1 MSFNPPNHARALSL
15 ALFFTWLYIGSALW
29 YDALTTQSV
38 DLFALVEGTLGVG
51 LLTYGT
57 LVVHRLFFLNGL
69 PLVYRLCGAV
79 WNLPATLD
87 LLFHGASVI
96 IILGSLLVVFWVFYH
111 ARRDSITVRVGMQLA
126 FLFAVPILLY
136 EMSRR
141 VWGLDVF
148 DFVVDIFYR

>member
-29 YDALTTQSV
+29 YYAVTVQRV
-38 DLFALVEGTLGVG
+38 DLLALVEGTVGVG

-69 PLVYRLCGAV
+69 PLVYRLCSVA
-79 WNLPATLD
+79 WDLPATLN
-87 LLFHGASVI
+87 LLLHGASVI
-96 IILGSLLVVFWVFYH
+96 VLLGSLLVVFWVFYH